1 MTAIANMKRELALLE
16 AALGLEGTKPAK
28 ATKTKKEKD
37 PDAPKKEA
45 NPWIK
50 FSNRVG
56 DVLKAADIKAG
67 AATVPKQFA
76 SALKEQNGDYD
87 SWTEETILAA
97 WKTWTKPEQSKQAI
111 AKAASGDEA
120 SVSSEKKARKPLSEE
135 AKKAAAEKRAATLA
149 AKKAAA
155 QPAEPKPVEA
165 EPVKAEAV
173 EAEAPKPV
181 EAPKKQGKQV
191 AKKATPAYT
200 LEQLQDFAEF
210 EHDGEEYGK
219 NERGDLVDG
228 DGNYCGHWDGKKI
241 TNGPKPADWAQVQPG
256 SE

>member
-1 MTAIANMKRELALLE
+1 MSAEQVSIIANIKRELARLE
-16 AALGLEGTKPAK
+16 AALGVESVKPAK
-28 ATKTKKEKD
+28 SAKAKKEKD

-76 SALKEQNGDYD
+76 SSLKEQNGDYD
-87 SWTEETILAA
+87 SWTEEAILTA

-155 QPAEPKPVEA
+155 EPAV
-165 EPVKAEAV
+165 VKAEPEV
-173 EAEAPKPV
+173 EPPKSVV

-191 AKKATPAYT
+191 GKKATPTYT

-210 EHDGEEYGK
+210 EHDGEEYGL
-219 NERGDLVDG
+219 NVRGDLVDS
-228 DGNYCGHWDGKKI
+228 DSNYCGHWDGKKI
-241 TNGPKPADWAQVQPG
+241 INCPKPADWAQVQPG
-256 SE
+256 SEDD